1 MTQTVQPSSWVDEPA
16 PPVDHHVRRLAE
28 GTELLGVYADSGYQ
42 EPKYIVCRADGQVMQ
57 LPELLYRVAESLD
70 GHTVGEVAADL
81 SARLDQELTAEQV
94 LYLVDERLRPVG
106 LVAREPTEAGDA
118 GAAPRPVRADPL
130 LGLRYRVDLV
140 PERIARRIAVLF
152 RPLFLRPVWM
162 AAVAAFVAVD
172 VAILAQG
179 DLVGRLSASV
189 TQFVH
194 HPALTL
200 LLLALVLLSGGFHE
214 CGHTAACRFGG
225 ARPGAMGVGI
235 YLVWPAFYSTVTDS
249 YRLSRVGRLRTD
261 LGGVYFNAIV
271 MTAVGLVYLGT
282 GQAWLLLAVFAMHLE
297 TTRQFLPLLR
307 FDGYYMLADLVGVPD
322 LFGYVGPVLKSL
334 VPGRPADPRLK
345 ALRPRARRLI
355 VLWVAVAVPVL
366 AYYLVVLLLVL
377 PRVLPVVWQAALAYG
392 DEMQRALAQGDLP
405 RVVLSVFQ
413 LVLFLVPWVGM
424 VLILG
429 MFWTLLRRVVVSW
442 GWTWAAPGRWTAAR
456 RWAVPVG
463 LGLLGAA
470 LVLRVTAVALSAPLS
485 PAEARISASAAGALD
500 VGRVAAPDVGPGEA
514 VVRDQL
520 AAYAGLTGA
529 FDRHPDVLSGGRELA
544 VLAVLVLVT
553 CLLLVSVVHH
563 WRPMAVAV
571 PLAAVTA
578 MGPAVTTLATLGPAV
593 VGAAW
598 VAAGGTA
605 LALAA
610 RDRDDDGDGRVR
622 LLHRLLGGVGA
633 VAVAV
638 GIATAPLLGIPLSVA
653 AVLVVVRR
661 GAGPEP
667 ARWWTPLAVAAF
679 GVAVLTAL
687 VAPVLLRTRAGTV
700 LSLPEQQVLVV
711 AALLV
716 VAAVATMRELR
727 WAAVVLGSLVVVAL
741 LPAPGA
747 VAVLPLAVCAAAV
760 LAALAVHAL
769 VRRRAAERPHP
780 LVRTALVA
788 PAFLLVLVGALF
800 VPAASPQAA
809 EQYLTSRSTV
819 ASASAPE
826 VPVLRAEVLAEVP
839 HDPAAFTQGLELDGD
854 VLYEGTGLEG
864 RSELREL
871 DPETGEVR
879 RAVPLPGQ
887 VFGEGVTVAGDSVWQ
902 LTWRDGVVLEW
913 DRATLTLRRQLP
925 LAGEGWG
932 LCSDGARLVRS
943 DGSDR
948 LYFHDPDTFAETG
961 SVAVTLRGTP
971 VTRLN
976 ELECVGG
983 EVWTNVW
990 QTDELVRIDPDTG
1003 AVTAVVN
1010 AAGLLDPQ
1018 RRTGPDAVLNG
1029 IAALG
1034 DDEYLLTGKLW
1045 PVSFRVRFTPM

>member
-1 MTQTVQPSSWVDEPA
+1 MTQTVQPSSSAGEPA
-16 PPVDHHVRRLAE
+16 ALDDHVRRLAE
-28 GTELLGVYADSGYQ
+28 GTELVGAYADSGYQ
-42 EPKYIVCRADGQVMQ
+42 EPKYLVCRADGQVMQ

-70 GHTVGEVAADL
+70 GHTAGEVAADL
-81 SARLDQELTAEQV
+81 STRLGRELTAEDV

-106 LVAREPTEAGDA
+106 LIAPEAAEAGDVE
-118 GAAPRPVRADPL
+118 AAPPPVRADPL

-140 PERIARRIAVLF
+140 PERVARRIAVLF
-152 RPLFLRPVWM
+152 GPLFLRPVWV

-179 DLVGRLSASV
+179 DLVGRLTASV
-189 TQFVH
+189 TEFVH
-194 HPALTL
+194 RPGLTL
-200 LLLALVLLSGGFHE
+200 LLLALVLLSGAFHE

-225 ARPGAMGVGI
+225 ARPGAMGVGV

-249 YRLSRVGRLRTD
+249 YRLSRAGRLRTD
-261 LGGVYFNAIV
+261 FGGVYFNALV
-271 MTAVGLVYLGT
+271 MTAVGLTYLAT

-307 FDGYYMLADLVGVPD
+307 FDGYYMLADLIGVPD
-322 LFGYVGPVLKSL
+322 LFGYVGPVLRSL
-334 VPGRPADPRLK
+334 VPGRPADPRLR

-355 VLWVAVAVPVL
+355 AMWVAVAVPVL
-366 AYYLVVLLLVL
+366 SYYLVVLLLVL
-377 PRVLPVVWQAALAYG
+377 PRVLPVVWQAALQYG
-392 DEMQRALAQGDLP
+392 AQMQTALGEGNLP

-429 MFWTLLRRVVVSW
+429 MVGTLLRRIVVSW
-442 GWTWAAPGRWTAAR
+442 GWTWLAPGRWTAAR
-456 RWAVPVG
+456 RYVVPVG
-463 LGLLGAA
+463 LGLLGAV
-470 LVLRVTAVALSAPLS
+470 LVLRVTLVALSAPLS
-485 PAEARISASAAGALD
+485 STEARIAASAAGVLD
-500 VGRVAAPDVGPGEA
+500 VGGTAAPAVGPGE
-514 VVRDQL
+514 VLVRDQL

-529 FDRHPDVLSGGRELA
+529 LNRHADVLSGGRELA
-544 VLAVLVLVT
+544 VLAVLVLVA
-553 CLLLVSVVHH
+553 CLLLVSVVQR

-571 PLAAVTA
+571 PVAAVAA
-578 MGPAVTTLATLGPAV
+578 MGPAVSTLATLGPAV

-605 LALAA
+605 LALAS
-610 RDRDDDGDGRVR
+610 RDRREDGDRRGQ
-622 LLHRLLGGVGA
+622 LLHLLLGGMGA

-638 GIATAPLLGIPLSVA
+638 GIATAPLLGIPVSVA
-653 AVLVVVRR
+653 AVLLVVRR
-661 GAGPEP
+661 GTAPGPVT
-667 ARWWTPLAVAAF
+667 WWTPLVVAAF

-700 LSLPEQQVLVV
+700 LSVPEQQVLV
-711 AALLV
+711 ATALLV

-741 LPAPGA
+741 LPTPGA

-760 LAALAVHAL
+760 LAALAVHSL
-769 VRRRAAERPHP
+769 VRRRPVERPHP

-788 PAFLLVLVGALF
+788 PAFVLVLVGMLF
-800 VPAASPQAA
+800 VPAALPASA
-809 EQYLTSRSTV
+809 EQYLTSRSTA
-819 ASASAPE
+819 ASATAPE
-826 VPVLRAEVLAEVP
+826 VPVLRAEVLSEVP
-839 HDPAAFTQGLELDGD
+839 HDPSAFTQGLELDDG
-854 VLYEGTGLEG
+854 VLYEGTGLAG

-871 DPETGEVR
+871 DPVTGEVR

-887 VFGEGVTVAGDSVWQ
+887 LFGEGIAVTGDSVWQ

-913 DRATLTLRRQLP
+913 DRDTLTLRRQLP

-948 LYFHDPDTFAETG
+948 LYFHDPGTFAQTG
-961 SVAVTLRGTP
+961 SIAVTLRGTQ

-983 EVWTNVW
+983 EVWANVW
-990 QTDELVRIDPDTG
+990 QTDELVRIDPSSGT
-1003 AVTAVVN
+1003 VTAVVN
-1010 AAGLLDPQ
+1010 AAALLDPQ
-1018 RRTGPDAVLNG
+1018 RRVNADAVLNG

-1034 DDEYLLTGKLW
+1034 NDEYLLSGKLW

>member
-1 MTQTVQPSSWVDEPA
+1 MTQTLHSSGLVEEPA
-16 PPVDHHVRRLAE
+16 SAPDESVRHLAE
-28 GTELLGVYADSGYQ
+28 GTELVGEYADSGYH
-42 EPKYIVCRADGQVMQ
+42 EPKYLVCRADGQVMQ

-70 GHTVGEVAADL
+70 GRTAGEVAADL
-81 SARLDQELTAEQV
+81 SARLDQEFTAEQV
-94 LYLVDERLRPVG
+94 LFLVDERLRPVG
-106 LVAREPTEAGDA
+106 LVARTAAEAAA
-118 GAAPRPVRADPL
+118 GGASPDPVRADPL
-130 LGLRYRVDLV
+130 LGLRYRADVV
-140 PERIARRIAVLF
+140 PAGIARRIAVLF
-152 RPLFLRPVWM
+152 QPLFLRPVWI
-162 AAVAAFVAVD
+162 AATAAFVAVD
-172 VAILAQG
+172 VAVLARG
-179 DLVGRLSASV
+179 DLVGQLTAAV
-189 TQFVH
+189 TQLIDR
-194 HPALTL
+194 PGLTL
-200 LLLALVLLSGGFHE
+200 LLLVLVLLSGAFHE
-214 CGHTAACRFGG
+214 CGHTAACQFGG

-249 YRLSRVGRLRTD
+249 YRLSRNGRLRTD

-282 GQAWLLLAVFAMHLE
+282 GQAWLLLAVFAMHVE

-322 LFGYVGPVLKSL
+322 LFGFVGPVLKSL
-334 VPGRPADPRLK
+334 VPGRRADPRLR

-355 VLWVAVAVPVL
+355 VLWVAIAVPVL
-366 AYYLVVLLLVL
+366 TYYLVVLLLVL
-377 PRVLPVVWQAALAYG
+377 PRVLPVLWQAALAYG
-392 DEMQRALAQGDLP
+392 DGMQAALGRGDLTQ
-405 RVVLSVFQ
+405 VVLSVLQ
-413 LVLFLVPWVGM
+413 LVLLLLPWVGAA
-424 VLILG
+424 LILG
-429 MFWTLLRRVVVSW
+429 MFWQLLRRIVVGR
-442 GWTWAAPGRWTAAR
+442 GWRWAASGRWAVVGR
-456 RWAVPVG
+456 YAVPVG

-470 LVLRVTAVALSAPLS
+470 LVLRVTVVALSAPLS
-485 PAEARISASAAGALD
+485 SAEARISASAAGMLGA
-500 VGRVAAPDVGPGEA
+500 GTSPAVGPGEEL
-514 VVRDQL
+514 VRDQL

-529 FDRHPDVLSGGRELA
+529 FDRHADVLGGGRELA

-553 CLLLVSVVHH
+553 CLLLVSVVYR

-578 MGPAVTTLATLGPAV
+578 MGPAVSALATLGPGV

-598 VAAGGTA
+598 VAAGSTA

-610 RDRDDDGDGRVR
+610 RDRDDDGDRR
-622 LLHRLLGGVGA
+622 AQLLRRFLGGVGA

-661 GAGPEP
+661 GTRPGSVP
-667 ARWWTPLAVAAF
+667 WWTPLAVAAF
-679 GVAVLTAL
+679 GVTVLTAL
-687 VAPVLLRTRAGTV
+687 VAPVLLRAPAGTV
-700 LSLPEQQVLVV
+700 LSVAEQQVLAV

-716 VAAVATMRELR
+716 VGAVATMRELR
-727 WAAVVLGSLVVVAL
+727 WVSAVLGSLVVVAL
-741 LPAPGA
+741 LRAPGA

-760 LAALAVHAL
+760 LGALAVHAL
-769 VRRRAAERPHP
+769 LRRPVAERPHP
-780 LVRTALVA
+780 LVRTVVVA

-800 VPAASPQAA
+800 VPAAAPPLVEES
-809 EQYLTSRSTV
+809 LTSRSTDGP
-819 ASASAPE
+819 AGTPE

-839 HDPAAFTQGLELDGD
+839 HDPSAFTQGLELHDG
-854 VLYEGTGLEG
+854 VLYEGTGLAG
-864 RSELREL
+864 KSQLREL
-871 DPETGEVR
+871 DPATGELR
-879 RAVPLPGQ
+879 RVAPLPGQ
-887 VFGEGVTVAGDSVWQ
+887 LFGEGIAVADDTVWQ

-913 DRATLTLRRQLP
+913 DRATLAVRRELP

-932 LCSDGARLVRS
+932 LCSDGERLVRS
-943 DGSDR
+943 DGSDL

-983 EVWTNVW
+983 EVWANVW
-990 QTDELVRIDPDTG
+990 QTDELVRIDPGTG

-1010 AAGLLDPQ
+1010 AVALLDPQ
-1018 RRTGPDAVLNG
+1018 RRVSADAVLNG

-1045 PVSFRVRFTPM
+1045 PVSFRVRLTPM

>member
-1 MTQTVQPSSWVDEPA
+1 MTQTVQPSSLAGEPA
-16 PPVDHHVRRLAE
+16 AALDDHVRRLAE
-28 GTELLGVYADSGYQ
+28 GTELLGAYADSGYE
-42 EPKYIVCRADGQVMQ
+42 EPKYLVSRADGQVMQ

-70 GHTVGEVAADL
+70 GSSAGEVAADL
-81 SARLDQELTAEQV
+81 SARLGRELTAEQV

-106 LVAREPTEAGDA
+106 LIARDATEAGDA
-118 GAAPRPVRADPL
+118 GAAPAPVRADPL

-140 PERIARRIAVLF
+140 PERVARRIAVLF
-152 RPLFLRPVWM
+152 RPLFLRPVWI
-162 AAVAAFVAVD
+162 AAMAAFVAVD

-179 DLVGRLSASV
+179 DLVGRLAASV

-194 HPALTL
+194 RPGLTL

-214 CGHTAACRFGG
+214 CGHTAACQFGG
-225 ARPGAMGVGI
+225 ARPGTMGVGV

-249 YRLSRVGRLRTD
+249 YRLSRTGRLRTD

-271 MTAVGLVYLGT
+271 MTAVGLAYLGT

-307 FDGYYMLADLVGVPD
+307 FDGYYMLADLIGVPD

-334 VPGRPADPRLK
+334 VPGRPADPRLR

-355 VLWVAVAVPVL
+355 ALWVAVAVPVL
-366 AYYLVVLLLVL
+366 TYYLVVLLLVL
-377 PRVLPVVWQAALAYG
+377 PRVLPVVWQAALQYG
-392 DEMQRALAQGDLP
+392 EGMQTALGQGDLT
-405 RVVLSVFQ
+405 RVVLSVLQ

-429 MFWTLLRRVVVSW
+429 MFWQLLRRVVVSW
-442 GWTWAAPGRWTAAR
+442 GWTWAAPGRWAAAG

-485 PAEARISASAAGALD
+485 PAEARIGASAAGVLD
-500 VGRVAAPDVGPGEA
+500 VGRAAAPAVGPGET

-529 FDRHPDVLSGGRELA
+529 FDRHADVLSGGRELA

-553 CLLLVSVVHH
+553 CLLLVSVIHH

-571 PLAAVTA
+571 PLAAVAA
-578 MGPAVTTLATLGPAV
+578 MGPAVSALATLGPAV

-598 VAAGGTA
+598 VAAGSTA

-610 RDRDDDGDGRVR
+610 RDRGDDGDRQVQ
-622 LLHRLLGGVGA
+622 LLHRLLAGVGA

-661 GAGPEP
+661 GAGPGP
-667 ARWWTPLAVAAF
+667 VRWWTPLAVAAF
-679 GVAVLTAL
+679 GVTVLTAL

-700 LSLPEQQVLVV
+700 LSVPEQQVLAVTT
-711 AALLV
+711 LLV

-747 VAVLPLAVCAAAV
+747 VAVLPLALCAAAV

-769 VRRRAAERPHP
+769 VRQRAAERPHP
-780 LVRTALVA
+780 LVRTGLVA
-788 PAFLLVLVGALF
+788 PALLLVLVGTLF

-809 EQYLTSRSTV
+809 EQYLTSRSTA
-819 ASASAPE
+819 ASASTPE

-839 HDPAAFTQGLELDGD
+839 HDPSAFTQGLQLDGD

-871 DPETGEVR
+871 DPATGEVR

-887 VFGEGVTVAGDSVWQ
+887 MFGEGITVAGDSVWQ

-948 LYFHDPDTFAETG
+948 LYFHDPGTFAGTG

-983 EVWTNVW
+983 EVWANVW

-1018 RRTGPDAVLNG
+1018 RRADPNAVLNG

-1034 DDEYLLTGKLW
+1034 DDQYLLTGKLW